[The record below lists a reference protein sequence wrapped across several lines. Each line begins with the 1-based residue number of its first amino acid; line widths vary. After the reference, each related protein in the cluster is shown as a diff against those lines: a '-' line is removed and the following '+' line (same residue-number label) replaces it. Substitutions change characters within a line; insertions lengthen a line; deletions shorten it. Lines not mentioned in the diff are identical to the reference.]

1 MIPKKDMNYLK
12 ELAWKSKS
20 IKGDFEREVFICACS
35 HFQAFKTGKFNTKNV
50 TKEQLINYLISKGLM
65 QRKADGGLPDDRP
78 VRAAARSLLKAGL
91 PLVATSNNKGY
102 YIVEK
107 PCEVD
112 LPQAQNYNRAKK
124 LLAVDKGYNEIRNFL
139 TNGRLF
145 L

>member
-1 MIPKKDMNYLK
+1 MVSKKDMNYLK
-12 ELAWKSKS
+12 DLAWKSKS
-20 IKGDFEREVFICACS
+20 IKDDLEREVFICACS
-35 HFQAFKTGKFNTKNV
+35 HFQTFKTGKLATKNV
-50 TKEQLINYLISKGLM
+50 TKEQLLVYLISKGLM

-78 VRAAARSLLKAGL
+78 VRAAARNLLRAGF
-91 PLVATSNNKGY
+91 PIVATSNNKGY

-107 PCEVD
+107 PSEVD
-112 LPQAQNYNRAKK
+112 LPQTQNYNRAKK